1 MQIMNL
7 LVLSRRHP
15 FCCVNSSI
23 KTRDTYLPPIPSLT
37 PITQAS
43 AASIQKPIRPLGY
56 IVCQTLVTVADL
68 PIPASPQL
76 LCPSVLGDAS
86 EGTRSGMSARGWICT
101 EAREHLLEI
110 RALASHR
117 RGGGITRRLNGCTHG
132 GRLWRSRHVFSSLP
146 FLPTYSP
153 CRLARC
159 PQYQI
164 RLFRWSCSSFAVLCG
179 MRGSRSIG
187 TTVQR
192 IPKLQS

>member
-86 EGTRSGMSARGWICT
+86 EGTRSGMSARNGDQGANQNDSKCNV
-101 EAREHLLEI
+101 LECH
-110 RALASHR
+110 S
-117 RGGGITRRLNGCTHG
+117 GISIFSKFFLVSSWKHG
-132 GRLWRSRHVFSSLP
+132 
-146 FLPTYSP
+146 
-153 CRLARC
+153 
-159 PQYQI
+159 I
-164 RLFRWSCSSFAVLCG
+164 DN
-179 MRGSRSIG
+179 
-187 TTVQR
+187 
-192 IPKLQS
+192 